1 MRREAKI
8 SQTFPAEEPRIHA
21 ERQSQ
26 ALIEAF
32 LASGLFFLL
41 LPGTFLGVWNLIGI
55 SRHEALTALSSS
67 VASGAWSGTGLRLG
81 RVVHPWHRLL
91 FADKDAEYPHVSG
104 RQGLDIMEPLDLW
117 SGSALAGRSDRLALA
132 VDPAGVGIARTRRIS
147 TLLLGRASPPAGQ
160 WAISETHVDGS
171 GDFIHLGLP
180 SYACH
185 QRHCP
190 VSTGAHG
197 QYSGAP
203 TSARSS
209 TCNDGNLGCPGAHY
223 LGIQRAVAADLCRVR
238 AAAPQMAVRS
248 IRVSAWPASLWSFS
262 INGESLL

>member
-1 MRREAKI
+1 MRREAEI

-55 SRHEALTALSSS
+55 SRHEALTALSSAWLQAHGQAQVFGWVGS
-67 VASGAWSGTGLRLG
+67 FILGIGFYSLTKMQSTRTFPVGKGWTSWSLWTCGVALRWLGGVTGWQWR
-81 RVVHPWHRLL
+81 
-91 FADKDAEYPHVSG
+91 
-104 RQGLDIMEPLDLW
+104 M
-117 SGSALAGRSDRLALA
+117 
-132 VDPAGVGIARTRRIS
+132 DPAGIGIVRTRWLS
-147 TLLLGRASPPAGQ
+147 TLLLGRASPSTGQ
-160 WAISETHVDGS
+160 WQISETHVDGS
-171 GDFIHLGLP
+171 GDFIHLRLP
-180 SYACH
+180 SYARH

-190 VSTGAHG
+190 LSTGAHG
-197 QYSGAP
+197 QYSGAA

-209 TCNDGNLGCPGAHY
+209 TCDDGNLGCSGAHY
-223 LGIQRAVAADLCRVR
+223 LGIQCAVAADLCGFGQPRPR
-238 AAAPQMAVRS
+238 WLFDR
-248 IRVSAWPASLWSFS
+248 IRDSAWPASLWSFS